1 VPSGY
6 RRGDSSAALAQTAW
20 FSPLIEAGPP
30 PKCCFLEDALKDLS
44 EAQES
49 PFFTR
54 KRIAVAIAILTV
66 CGIALW
72 MSLEMLLRMTSG
84 QS

>member
-1 VPSGY
+1 M
-6 RRGDSSAALAQTAW
+6 
-20 FSPLIEAGPP
+20 
-30 PKCCFLEDALKDLS
+30 KDLS

-72 MSLEMLLRMTSG
+72 MSLADRGHNQCEDNNEADNAGGNLIEG
-84 QS
+84 

>member
-1 VPSGY
+1 M
-6 RRGDSSAALAQTAW
+6 AAVTHRLRW
-20 FSPLIEAGPP
+20 RKPLFSPLIEAGPP
-30 PKCCFLEDALKDLS
+30 PKCCFPEDTMKDLF